1 MVKLGDGKG
10 KDVNI
15 FEESPGTLQPSLTVI
30 LCDTKTTRDFLL
42 DIIPLNSGKT
52 PPVSPWLSSVS
63 HIDKYQFNWVQN
75 LILTFSDP
83 LTLSYFDIL

>member
-30 LCDTKTTRDFLL
+30 LCDTKTTRDFL
-42 DIIPLNSGKT
+42 
-52 PPVSPWLSSVS
+52 
-63 HIDKYQFNWVQN
+63 
-75 LILTFSDP
+75 
-83 LTLSYFDIL
+83 